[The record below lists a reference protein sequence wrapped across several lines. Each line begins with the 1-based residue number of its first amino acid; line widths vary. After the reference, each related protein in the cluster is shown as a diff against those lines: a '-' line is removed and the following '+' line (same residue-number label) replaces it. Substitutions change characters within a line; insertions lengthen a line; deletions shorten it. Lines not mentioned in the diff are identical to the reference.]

1 MELQELRQYV
11 EANPQLVRVRP
22 SESYPELSVLK
33 YSKRVFFDGLWNDY
47 LEECR
52 GLVIDRDWNLVSYPF
67 TKVYN
72 YGVESRAPRLP
83 GDTVVDAYRK
93 VNGFMVAVTWHG
105 DDILVSTTGS
115 LDSPYVALARELIE
129 PNLELYRET
138 CRAYDRYTFM
148 FECVHPSD
156 PHIVP
161 EVSGMYLLGLR
172 PKVLGAPLVVS
183 NALAEKFGAFAVEHT
198 RCTVDELQETVRR
211 VQHEGFVFYTE
222 DGVCSKIKSP
232 HYLVSKFVSRN
243 PRTDKLMRPNIKQS
257 LDEEYYPLI
266 DAIQAN
272 ITEFTALDEQSRLA
286 WVRRFLETA

>member
-1 MELQELRQYV
+1 MELVELRQYV

-22 SESYPELSVLK
+22 SEAYPNLSVLK

-52 GLVIDRDWNLVSYPF
+52 GLVIDSDWNIVSYPF

-72 YGVESRAPRLP
+72 YGVESRAPQLP
-83 GDTVVDAYRK
+83 SGTVVDAYRK
-93 VNGFMVAVTWHG
+93 VNGFMVAVTWYG

-129 PNLELYRET
+129 PNLERYRSV

-172 PKVLGAPLVVS
+172 PKMLGAPLSVS
-183 NALAEKFGAFAVEHT
+183 NELAAGFGAYPVEHI
-198 RCTVDELQETVRR
+198 RCTIDELLVTVRG

-243 PRTDKLMRPNIKQS
+243 PRTDKLLRPNIKQS

-266 DAIQAN
+266 DAIVAN

-286 WVRRFLETA
+286 WVRRFLGVA

>member
-115 LDSPYVALARELIE
+115 LDSPYVALAREMIQ